1 MSDHKIYRTPSA
13 YSYPLLIKQLLN
25 TLELRHP
32 DQEIVYADRLRYTY
46 RDFKK
51 RVARLANLLTS
62 LGVREGDTVAVL
74 DWDSHRYLECFFAIP
89 MIGAVLHTVNI
100 RLSPDQILYTMNHAG
115 DDLVL
120 INKEFLPLMAPIL
133 GRIETVKDW
142 VVISESADN
151 ADSAIQFA
159 GEYEALLDTQPEVH
173 DFADFDED
181 LRATIFYTTGTTG
194 NPKGVYYSHRQI
206 GLHTLGKGLAMGRPA
221 EQGRFHDQDVYM
233 PLTPMFHAHAWG
245 VPYLATLLGVKQI
258 YPGRYEPGK
267 LLDLFQKESVTFSH
281 CVPTILHMVLN
292 APEAETVD
300 FSGWKMTIGGSA
312 LPVALAVQARARGI
326 DLFSG
331 YGMSETGPV
340 LTLAQL
346 SAEYTESEEEEQ
358 IDVRCRSGR
367 PAPLV
372 DIRVVDAE
380 MNNLPNDGVT
390 TGEVVAR
397 APWLTQ
403 GYFRDPEQSEELW
416 RGGYLH
422 TGDLGYIDASG
433 YLKVTD
439 RVKDVIKSG
448 GEWISSIY
456 LEDIALQHDNVSEA
470 AAIGITD
477 EKWGERPL
485 VLVVPRQGELDSEAV
500 RSKFLQAASD
510 GLISKWAVPDQI
522 KVVDAIQKTS
532 VGKID
537 KKHLRTQFG

>member
-1 MSDHKIYRTPSA
+1 
-13 YSYPLLIKQLLN
+13 
-25 TLELRHP
+25 
-32 DQEIVYADRLRYTY
+32 
-46 RDFKK
+46 
-51 RVARLANLLTS
+51 
-62 LGVREGDTVAVL
+62 
-74 DWDSHRYLECFFAIP
+74 
-89 MIGAVLHTVNI
+89 
-100 RLSPDQILYTMNHAG
+100 MNHAG
-115 DDLVL
+115 DDIVL
-120 INKEFLPLMAPIL
+120 INEEFVPLMGTIL
-133 GRIETVKDW
+133 SRVETVKDW
-142 VVISESADN
+142 VVISESGDSPE
-151 ADSAIQFA
+151 SAIRFS
-159 GEYEALLDTQPEVH
+159 GEYEALLGAQSEEYA
-173 DFADFDED
+173 FEDFDEE

-206 GLHTLGKGLAMGRPA
+206 VLHTLGKGLAMGSPA

-258 YPGRYEPGK
+258 YPGRYEPKK
-267 LLDLFQKESVTFSH
+267 LLNLFQKESVTFSH

-292 APEAETVD
+292 APEAESVD

-346 SAEYTESEEEEQ
+346 SGEYMASGEDEQ

-380 MNNLPNDGVT
+380 MNDLPHDGVT
-390 TGEVVAR
+390 IGEVVAR

-403 GYFRDPEQSEELW
+403 GYFKDPEQSEELW

-422 TGDLGYIDASG
+422 TGDLGYLDDSG

-456 LEDIALQHDNVSEA
+456 MEDIALQHDNVSEA
-470 AAIGITD
+470 AAIGIAD

-485 VLVVPRQGELDSEAV
+485 VLVVPRQGELDPETV
-500 RSKFLQAASD
+500 RNEFLQAVSD
-510 GLISKWAVPDQI
+510 GLISKWAVPDRI
-522 KVVDAIQKTS
+522 EVVDAIPKTS

-537 KKHLRTQFG
+537 KKHLRTQFR

>member
-100 RLSPDQILYTMNHAG
+100 RLSPDQVLYTMNHAG

-120 INKEFLPLMAPIL
+120 INREFLPLMAPIL

-142 VVISESADN
+142 VVISESADDAN
-151 ADSAIQFA
+151 SAIQFA
-159 GEYEALLDTQPEVH
+159 GEYEALLDTQPEVY

-206 GLHTLGKGLAMGRPA
+206 VLHTLGKGLAMGSPA
-221 EQGRFHDQDVYM
+221 EQGRFHDKDVYM

-267 LLDLFQKESVTFSH
+267 LLDLFQRESVTFSH

-292 APEAETVD
+292 APEAATVD
-300 FSGWKMTIGGSA
+300 FGGWKMTIGGSA

-346 SAEYTESEEEEQ
+346 SAEYAESEEEEQ

-422 TGDLGYIDASG
+422 TGDLGYLDVSG

-485 VLVVPRQGELDSEAV
+485 VLVVPRQGELDPEVV

-510 GLISKWAVPDQI
+510 GLISKWAVPERI
-522 KVVDAIQKTS
+522 EVVDAIQKTS

-537 KKHLRTQFG
+537 KKYLRTQFG

>member
-1 MSDHKIYRTPSA
+1 
-13 YSYPLLIKQLLN
+13 
-25 TLELRHP
+25 
-32 DQEIVYADRLRYTY
+32 
-46 RDFKK
+46 
-51 RVARLANLLTS
+51 
-62 LGVREGDTVAVL
+62 
-74 DWDSHRYLECFFAIP
+74 
-89 MIGAVLHTVNI
+89 
-100 RLSPDQILYTMNHAG
+100 MNHAG

-142 VVISESADN
+142 VVISESGDN
-151 ADSAIQFA
+151 ADSAIQFS
-159 GEYEALLDTQPEVH
+159 GEYEALLDTQSEEY

-206 GLHTLGKGLAMGRPA
+206 VLHTLGKGLAMGSPA

-292 APEAETVD
+292 APEAEAVD
-300 FSGWKMTIGGSA
+300 FNGWKMTIGGSA

-346 SAEYTESEEEEQ
+346 SAEYAESGEEEQ

-372 DIRVVDAE
+372 DIRVVDAD

-422 TGDLGYIDASG
+422 TGDLGYFDASG

-439 RVKDVIKSG
+439 RIKDVIKSG

-470 AAIGITD
+470 AAIGIAD

-522 KVVDAIQKTS
+522 KVVDTIQKTS

-537 KKHLRTQFG
+537 KKYLRTQFG